1 MFDKLNLTFPTKDYS
16 GGDLV
21 ISFGKNP
28 KLSYYSIPNSEI
40 DLSCFKYRPTIR
52 YCEIVGGGFLRPHID
67 HAISCCV
74 NFYIQSNSCT
84 THFYEAHAGATRERY
99 NGKTSSNLYDVN
111 DLTEVSSFLAGD
123 GDCYLL
129 DVSKIHSVSI
139 PKVGI
144 RKFLSFN
151 WFDDHSY
158 EEIKESL
165 TCN

>member
-1 MFDKLNLTFPTKDYS
+1 M
-16 GGDLV
+16 
-21 ISFGKNP
+21 
-28 KLSYYSIPNSEI
+28 
-40 DLSCFKYRPTIR
+40 FKYKPTIR

-67 HAISCCV
+67 HAITCCV

-84 THFYEAHAGATRERY
+84 THFYEAQAGARRERY
-99 NGKTSSNLYDVN
+99 NGKTTSNLYDVN
-111 DLTEVSSFLAGD
+111 DLNEVSSFVAAD

-129 DVSKIHSVSI
+129 DVSQIHSVSI
-139 PKVGI
+139 PKSGV

-151 WFDDHSY
+151 WFDHSY